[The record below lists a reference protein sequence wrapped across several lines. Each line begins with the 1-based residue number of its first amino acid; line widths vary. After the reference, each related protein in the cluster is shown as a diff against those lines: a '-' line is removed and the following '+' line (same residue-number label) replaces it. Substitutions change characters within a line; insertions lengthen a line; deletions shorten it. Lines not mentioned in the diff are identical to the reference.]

1 MILRFWAGFSGV
13 FVSSQLFFRDY
24 AGNMWYNEGTKGADS
39 NPLQKPVK
47 L

>member
-1 MILRFWAGFSGV
+1 MILRLFGGIFGGFLE
-13 FVSSQLFFRDY
+13 FAAFFRDY